1 MTRKFLVKVEKMRLL
16 QGLEDG
22 MEVRG
27 EDRGEKVLAVQMRW
41 KGAPRAGMV
50 PFRRASRRRKDSS
63 GERVA
68 KPGAPV
74 EWDDEFENLCCFSTV
89 SGDDHVQN
97 FGPWHVSFSLS
108 YGESKEKMVVIG
120 KASLNIAEMAS
131 NMESRV
137 EKEVPIR
144 LQVAGVARESTLL
157 VFLSFAEIRDSQ
169 DSTGLVQNP
178 IEVNGSANNGLLEN
192 EEERKNEQNHDE
204 ASVGQTDS
212 DGNSE
217 TNSGNESRLSSSFG
231 NRLDLVKKAPFFSW
245 KRRRLS
251 FKSEKIKTS
260 EDENRNDIASTS
272 AQNENVTK
280 PTRTAYQSST
290 TSNWETRDLTSRD
303 GSTKLRANVF
313 FASFDQRSDKAA
325 GGSACTAL
333 VAIIAHWLQ
342 SNQNMMPSRPEFDK
356 LIIDGSSEW
365 QKLCNNNAY
374 VNDFPNKHF
383 DLETILHADLRPIHV
398 SREESYIG
406 FFGPE
411 KFESLKGAMSFD
423 ELWNEVETKADEH
436 EPRIYIV
443 SWNDHFFVLKADV
456 NAYYIIDTLGE
467 RLFEGCEQAYI
478 LRFDESTSIH
488 AKIKTQ
494 KVSAEEMAGQDT
506 ANSKEESEEIICSDR
521 GCCKEYIK
529 RFLAAIP
536 LQELEQ
542 EEKKETV
549 PYYSLHQRLQI
560 EFNFTRSSSSSSS
573 SPISSSATTSTSYLI
588 TDDEC
593 LDQL

>member
-1 MTRKFLVKVEKMRLL
+1 MRLL
-16 QGLEDG
+16 RGLEDE
-22 MEVRG
+22 MEDRG
-27 EDRGEKVLAVQMRW
+27 EDGGEKVLAVQMRW

-50 PFRRASRRRKDSS
+50 PFRRASKRRKDSS

-68 KPGAPV
+68 EPGVPV

-89 SGDDHVQN
+89 SGDDRVQK

-108 YGESKEKMVVIG
+108 YGESKENMAVIG
-120 KASLNIAEMAS
+120 KASLNIAEIVSDVESQAIRKVSLSISEMAL

-157 VFLSFAEIRDSQ
+157 LFLSFAEVRDSQ
-169 DSTGLVQNP
+169 DLTGLIQNP
-178 IEVNGSANNGLLEN
+178 IE
-192 EEERKNEQNHDE
+192 
-204 ASVGQTDS
+204 
-212 DGNSE
+212 
-217 TNSGNESRLSSSFG
+217 
-231 NRLDLVKKAPFFSW
+231 
-245 KRRRLS
+245 
-251 FKSEKIKTS
+251 
-260 EDENRNDIASTS
+260 
-272 AQNENVTK
+272 NENLTK
-280 PTRTAYQSST
+280 PTKTAYQSSP

-303 GSTKLRANVF
+303 GLTKLRTNAF

-333 VAIIAHWLQ
+333 VAVIAHWLQ
-342 SNQNMMPSRPEFDK
+342 SNQNMMPSRPEFDT

-365 QKLCNNNAY
+365 QKLCNNDAY

-398 SREESYIG
+398 SRKESYIG
-406 FFGPE
+406 FFSPE

-423 ELWNEVETKADEH
+423 ELWNEVEAKADEH
-436 EPRIYIV
+436 EQEPRIYIV
-443 SWNDHFFVLKADV
+443 SWNDHFFVLKADA
-456 NAYYIIDTLGE
+456 NTYYIIDTLGE

-494 KVSAEEMAGQDT
+494 KVSTEEMAGQDT
-506 ANSKEESEEIICSDR
+506 DNFREGSEEIICSGR

-536 LQELEQ
+536 LQELELD
-542 EEKKETV
+542 EKKETV

-560 EFNFTRSSSSSSS
+560 EFNFTQSSSPSSS
-573 SPISSSATTSTSYLI
+573 SPISSSATSSTSNLI
-588 TDDEC
+588 TD
-593 LDQL
+593 

>member
-1 MTRKFLVKVEKMRLL
+1 MRLL
-16 QGLEDG
+16 RGLQDG
-22 MEVRG
+22 MEDRG
-27 EDRGEKVLAVQMRW
+27 EDGREKVLAVQMRW

-68 KPGAPV
+68 RPGVPV

-89 SGDDHVQN
+89 SGDDHVQK

-108 YGESKEKMVVIG
+108 YGESKEKMAVIG

-131 NMESRV
+131 LNIAEMASMMESRV

-157 VFLSFAEIRDSQ
+157 VFLSFAEIRDL
-169 DSTGLVQNP
+169 TGLVQKP
-178 IEVNGSANNGLLEN
+178 IEVNGSASKN
-192 EEERKNEQNHDE
+192 EERRNEQNHDE
-204 ASVGQTDS
+204 ASLGQPDS

-217 TNSGNESRLSSSFG
+217 TNLGNESRLSSSFG
-231 NRLDLVKKAPFFSW
+231 SRLDL
-245 KRRRLS
+245 
-251 FKSEKIKTS
+251 
-260 EDENRNDIASTS
+260 
-272 AQNENVTK
+272 NENVTK
-280 PTRTAYQSST
+280 PTKTAYQSST

-303 GSTKLRANVF
+303 GLTKLRANVF
-313 FASFDQRSDKAA
+313 FASFDQRSDTAA

-333 VAIIAHWLQ
+333 VAVIAHWLQ

-365 QKLCNNNAY
+365 QKLCNNDAY

-398 SREESYIG
+398 SRRESYVG

-411 KFESLKGAMSFD
+411 KFESLKGGMSFD

-478 LRFDESTSIH
+478 LRFDKSTSIH
-488 AKIKTQ
+488 AIIKTQ

-506 ANSKEESEEIICSDR
+506 DNSKEESVEIICSGR

-549 PYYSLHQRLQI
+549 PYYSLHQCLQI